1 MSGMGQGARIV
12 VCNGPDRGRS
22 FPVAESVVHVGRG
35 AENHVVLGDPEVLE
49 HHVSVICRGG
59 QCAVAASTS
68 GAVVINGHPL
78 DADQWVAIDTPARL
92 QLSVDTAVEISADED
107 ATRETVI
114 LDPAEGS
121 SSVAKRRP
129 AAKAKKKAAR
139 STGPRQVAKFITDR
153 PGDPLV
159 RLGTDGRLPELAL
172 SETTA
177 AQRERPRE
185 RNPWILYAALGGSI
199 LLSTALLLIDPQG
212 AAPRSSSQET
222 ARHSL
227 SYFYKGEQ
235 EKLQPY
241 QKLLKRAILAHA
253 QGDAKDERRR
263 YVAVLNMLDAADI
276 RDPANL
282 NGLTGKQTGRGR
294 SSDTD
299 LRKLLETLLA
309 R

>member
-1 MSGMGQGARIV
+1 MGQGARIV
-12 VCNGPDRGRS
+12 VCNGPDRGRT
-22 FPVAESVVHVGRG
+22 FPVSESVVHVGRG
-35 AENHVVLGDPEVLE
+35 VENHVVLGDPEVLE
-49 HHVSVICRGG
+49 HHVSVICRAG

-68 GAVVINGHPL
+68 GAVVINGQPL

-92 QLSVDTAVEISADED
+92 QLSVETAVEISTDED

-129 AAKAKKKAAR
+129 APSAKAKKKAR

-159 RLGTDGRLPELAL
+159 RLGTDGRLPELSLNEA
-172 SETTA
+172 TA
-177 AQRERPRE
+177 AQREQRRE
-185 RNPWILYAALGGSI
+185 RNPWILYAVLGGSMI
-199 LLSTALLLIDPQG
+199 FSTLLLLIDPQG
-212 AAPRSSSQET
+212 SAPRSDSQET

-227 SYFYKGEQ
+227 SYFYKGEE

-241 QKLLKRAILAHA
+241 QKLLRRAVLAHA
-253 QGDAKDERRR
+253 QKDFKDERRLYFR
-263 YVAVLNMLDAADI
+263 VLDLLDAADI

-294 SSDTD
+294 SSDAD
-299 LRKLLETLLA
+299 LRKLIETLVA

>member
-1 MSGMGQGARIV
+1 MGQGARIV

-22 FPVAESVVHVGRG
+22 FPVSESVVHVGRG
-35 AENHVVLGDPEVLE
+35 GENHVVLGDPEVLE
-49 HHVSVICRGG
+49 HHVSVICRAG

-68 GAVVINGHPL
+68 GAVVINGQPL

-92 QLSVDTAVEISADED
+92 QLSVETAVEISTDED

-129 AAKAKKKAAR
+129 AAKPKKKAR

-159 RLGTDGRLPELAL
+159 RLGTDGRLPELSL
-172 SETTA
+172 NETTA

-199 LLSTALLLIDPQG
+199 ILSTLLLLIDPQG

-235 EKLQPY
+235 DKLQPY
-241 QKLLKRAILAHA
+241 QKLLQRAILAHA
-253 QGDAKDERRR
+253 QGDAKEERRL
-263 YVAVLNMLDAADI
+263 YFQVLDLLDAADI

-294 SSDTD
+294 SSDAD
-299 LRKLLETLLA
+299 LRKLVETLVA